1 MTQSFNQWHSTVSL
15 LLTRKKRLLK
25 CINQMLNGVLLYGF
39 QRWKKGLYISWKI
52 YIKTIQQEMED
63 IVKEKNVLLQ
73 KFQKEK
79 DQDRIELNKYKKE
92 KENIVK
98 EKENIV
104 KEKKKFQEE
113 KLNFERKQNMQE
125 KKELNAQK
133 LIVHSESNKIQ
144 EKELVNVEEKQAL
157 QLQYEYDILM
167 YQDANKALQLQLHH
181 QDLEFQ
187 SKMERLKCKY
197 EGEEGEHRLIE
208 NGATKGNNNMD
219 TDQKSK

>member
-1 MTQSFNQWHSTVSL
+1 M
-15 LLTRKKRLLK
+15 K
-25 CINQMLNGVLLYGF
+25 CVEWTKYFMA
-39 QRWKKGLYISWKI
+39 WKI
-52 YIKTIQQEMED
+52 YIKTIQQSQNEMKTYQQEMED

-73 KFQKEK
+73 KFQEEN
-79 DQDRIELNKYKKE
+79 DQDRKELNIFK
-92 KENIVK
+92 K

-113 KLNFERKQNMQE
+113 KLNYENLKKTERKQNMQE
-125 KKELNAQK
+125 KKELDVQK

-167 YQDANKALQLQLHH
+167 YKDANKALQLQLHH

-208 NGATKGNNNMD
+208 NGATKGNNTMD